1 MKKIFGN
8 PEIEI
13 MILGTDDI
21 ITTSPESVNGP
32 SGEEN
37 GGNETPDW

>member
-1 MKKIFGN
+1 MKKIFNN

-13 MILGTDDI
+13 MLLGAEDV
-21 ITTSPESVNGP
+21 ITTSPEAP

-37 GGNETPDW
+37 YGNETPDW

>member
-13 MILGTDDI
+13 MVRGAEDV
-21 ITTSPESVNGP
+21 ITTSPEAPN
-32 SGEEN
+32 GEEN
-37 GGNETPDW
+37 HGNETPDW